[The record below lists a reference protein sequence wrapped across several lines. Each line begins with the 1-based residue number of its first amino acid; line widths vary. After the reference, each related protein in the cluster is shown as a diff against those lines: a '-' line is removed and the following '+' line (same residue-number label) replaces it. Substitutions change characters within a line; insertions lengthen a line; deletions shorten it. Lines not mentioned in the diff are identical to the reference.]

1 MFKSIQSRPFVST
14 PSLAFQTMLKVTKAE
29 IDTFTDIDMILM
41 TEKVIRVGLTQVV
54 KKHVLANNK
63 YLPDNDS
70 TKNSVFLQYLDANYL
85 YGYSMCKK
93 LPLNGYK

>member
-1 MFKSIQSRPFVST
+1 
-14 PSLAFQTMLKVTKAE
+14 MLKVTKAE

-54 KKHVLANNK
+54 KKHALANNK

-70 TKNSVFLQYLDANYL
+70 TKNSVFLQYLDANDL